1 MKLNTIILILALIV
15 SMKAF
20 SQDEPETNDN
30 SKEIKTL
37 FSKETK
43 VTGFGA
49 FDLTFSSMYGRNV
62 LLTGG
67 HGGILFNKTFFLGIG
82 GTGIATPIEFDGADP
97 AKVLRL
103 NGGYGGLMMGY
114 SFAPQEI
121 FHVNIRTLFAA
132 GGMEVTD
139 PEFTWNGVDPYNL
152 IENSVFFAVEPYV
165 EAEVNVTRFFRIG
178 LGVSYRYTSGLKLDR
193 NAIYDADIS
202 GISGNMSFKF
212 GGF

>member
-1 MKLNTIILILALIV
+1 MKLNTIVLMLALIV
-15 SMKAF
+15 SMNAF
-20 SQDEPETNDN
+20 SQDESERIDN
-30 SKEIKTL
+30 TKEIKTL

-67 HGGILFNKTFFLGIG
+67 HGGILFNKKFFLGIG
-82 GTGIATPIEFDGADP
+82 GTGIATPIDFQGTDP
-97 AKVLRL
+97 ARTLRL

-139 PEFTWNGVDPYNL
+139 SEFIWNGVDSYSL
-152 IENSVFFAVEPYV
+152 IENSIFFVVEPYV
-165 EAEVNVTRFFRIG
+165 EAEVNITRFFKIG
-178 LGVSYRYTSGLKLDR
+178 LGLGYRYTSGLKLDR
-193 NAIYDADIS
+193 NSIDDADIS

-212 GGF
+212 GNF